1 VETLDRASRPET
13 PVEEPSVPP
22 SQRAARRR
30 GVLAVVACLFVGWTL
45 PWLTQR
51 LHADAVLPVVILV
64 GTASLLRGGR
74 TLLDRLML
82 ATLLLLGLVSAAGLV
97 FSFWPWGLA
106 PAPVGRAALLGLVLV
121 AAAARRRPRLPLRM
135 GWSDAL
141 VWAGGLAPTVFLW
154 SGFWG
159 KDAAHRLAMVIGAE
173 DLARHFTVFDT
184 IRAAGGYLPFHREAA
199 ARTVN
204 PGLIDY
210 PQAAH
215 LLSALLDNFARSS
228 TTLGDGFVAFDHYLA
243 WCLVGYGILALS
255 LVWGTRWVA
264 GAALRG
270 WRLMAAVS
278 VISGCTGG
286 GYLVSLVDRGY
297 PSEALGLALLTMVL
311 ALAARPLKRPREQ
324 ALLLAAGLIGL
335 GFTYY
340 FFLPLGC
347 AAVLAWAVIYRGSR
361 WRAPWLRARWS
372 ALTIAVGAAPLVVF
386 WPTLSVLGGVS
397 VTAALLPDVGIP
409 QLDRRVITALCALV
423 LLGTVTRVGRRN
435 PVWRSVATQ
444 LVLASG
450 IAAAIA
456 AYQLAQTG
464 GISYYF
470 EKALHGAL
478 VVGFLGLGAVG
489 LLVPADP
496 FGWVLRGR
504 ARWLTGF
511 ALPALT
517 SVLAAALA
525 YGMLAPAKLITTHPS
540 KKGGTA
546 EPDAGV
552 SRGRAFHGD
561 ALSRPN
567 DAIAAVRTYRR
578 YPNGEDGTVT
588 LVVTTYRLY
597 VPSLFLAGFRRQ
609 GGEASLPVGGLNGGK
624 GIQTLEHVAEVS
636 PKPVRFVV
644 ARPDLVA
651 GLREIAARRPELRL
665 QVVVVPERDAP
676 PPPKKTG

>member
-1 VETLDRASRPET
+1 M
-13 PVEEPSVPP
+13 PP
-22 SQRAARRR
+22 SRR
-30 GVLAVVACLFVGWTL
+30 GAGLIVVVAGLLLSWTL
-45 PWLTQR
+45 PWVTQQ

-82 ATLLLLGLVSAAGLV
+82 ATLLLLGLVGPAGLV

-106 PAPVGRAALLGLVLV
+106 PMPVARATMLGLVV
-121 AAAARRRPRLPLRM
+121 AGALARRAPALPLRM

-141 VWAGGLAPTVFLW
+141 LWLGGLAPAVFLW
-154 SGFWG
+154 TGFWG

-173 DLARHFTVFDT
+173 DLARHFTIFDT
-184 IRAAGGYLPFHREAA
+184 IRAAGGYLPFHQDAA
-199 ARTVN
+199 TRTVN

-210 PQAAH
+210 PQASH
-215 LLSALLDNFARSS
+215 LWSALLDNFARSS
-228 TTLGDGFVAFDHYLA
+228 TKLGDGFVAFDHYLA

-255 LVWGTRWVA
+255 LVWGARWVA
-264 GAALRG
+264 GPALAG
-270 WRLMAAVS
+270 WRLVAAVA
-278 VISGCTGG
+278 VITGCTGG

-347 AAVLAWAVIYRGSR
+347 AAVLAWAVIYRRSQ

-372 ALTIAVGAAPLVVF
+372 ALTISVAAAPLVVF
-386 WPTLSVLGGVS
+386 WPALSVLGGVS

-409 QLDRRVITALCALV
+409 ELDRRLITVLCALV
-423 LLGTVTRVGRRN
+423 LLGTATRAGRRN
-435 PVWRSVATQ
+435 PVWRSVAAQ
-444 LVLASG
+444 LV
-450 IAAAIA
+450 IAASLAVAIA
-456 AYQLAQTG
+456 TYQLARTG

-470 EKALHGAL
+470 DKALHGAL
-478 VVGFLGLGAVG
+478 VVGFLGLGAIA
-489 LLVPADP
+489 LLLPVDP

-504 ARWLTGF
+504 ARGLTGF
-511 ALPALT
+511 ALPALA

-525 YGMLAPAKLITTHPS
+525 YGVLAPAKLVTTHPS
-540 KKGGTA
+540 RKGGTA

-567 DAIAAVRTYRR
+567 DAIAAVRTYRQF
-578 YPNGEDGTVT
+578 PNGNDGTVT

-609 GGEASLPVGGLNGGK
+609 GGEASLPVGGLNGDK
-624 GIQTLEHVAEVS
+624 KIVTLEHVAEVS
-636 PKPVRFVV
+636 PKPVRLVV
-644 ARPDLVA
+644 ARPDLIAGAREVA
-651 GLREIAARRPELRL
+651 HRRPELRV

-676 PPPKKTG
+676 PPPPKKT

>member
-1 VETLDRASRPET
+1 MQPSRRT
-13 PVEEPSVPP
+13 
-22 SQRAARRR
+22 ARIR
-30 GVLAVVACLFVGWTL
+30 GVLAVGVCLFVGWTL

-51 LHADAVLPVVILV
+51 LHADVVLPVVILV

-97 FSFWPWGLA
+97 FSFWPWGLD
-106 PAPVGRAALLGLVLV
+106 PVPVGRAGLLGLVLV
-121 AAAARRRPRLPLRM
+121 AALARRRPRLPLRM

-141 VWAGGLAPTVFLW
+141 LWAGGLGPAVFLW

-210 PQAAH
+210 PQASH

-228 TTLGDGFVAFDHYLA
+228 TSLGDGFVAFDHYLA

-264 GAALRG
+264 GPALRG
-270 WRLMAAVS
+270 WRLVAAVS
-278 VISGCTGG
+278 VITGCTGG

-324 ALLLAAGLIGL
+324 ALLLATGLVGL

-340 FFLPLGC
+340 FFLPLAGL
-347 AAVLAWAVIYRGSR
+347 AVLTWLMVYRRSSWRGP
-361 WRAPWLRARWS
+361 WQRAPWSTLA
-372 ALTIAVGAAPLVVF
+372 IGIGAAPLTAF
-386 WPTLSVLGGVS
+386 WPALSILGGVS
-397 VTAALLPDVGIP
+397 VTAALLPNVGIP
-409 QLDRRVITALCALV
+409 LLDPRVIVALCALV
-423 LLGTVTRVGRRN
+423 LLGVVTRSGRRN
-435 PVWRSVATQ
+435 PVWRSIGVQ
-444 LVLASG
+444 LVLAGG
-450 IAAAIA
+450 IAVTIA
-456 AYQLAQTG
+456 AYQLYRTG
-464 GISYYF
+464 DISYYT
-470 EKALHGAL
+470 EKALHGVL
-478 VVGFLGLGAVG
+478 VVGLLGLGAIG

-525 YGMLAPAKLITTHPS
+525 YGVLAPAKLVTTHPS
-540 KKGGTA
+540 KRGGTA

-567 DAIAAVRTYRR
+567 DAIASVRTYRR
-578 YPNGEDGTVT
+578 YPNGDDGTVT
-588 LVVTTYRLY
+588 LVVTTFRLY

-624 GIQTLEHVAEVS
+624 GVQTLEHVAEVS

-644 ARPDLVA
+644 ARPDLVT
-651 GLREIAARRPELRL
+651 GLREVAARRPELRL
-665 QVVVVPERDAP
+665 QVVVVPKQDAP
-676 PPPKKTG
+676 PPPPK